1 MQKLKIGVLGAG
13 SGGQT
18 FAAHLRQKGHEIRLW
33 NRSKDKL
40 DLIKKNDGIKLLG
53 RVEAFEYPDLMST
66 KISEVINDAE
76 IILIVLP
83 ANAHKEV
90 ARLLAPYVTEDQLI
104 ILNPGRTAGALEFCN
119 TLKNEGVKSLPII
132 AETQSL
138 IYTCRTIKPGLIN
151 LLAIKNNLQIG
162 VMPFWEGKN
171 ILKMLKTI
179 YNNPVIEDSTLKI
192 SLENIGSMLHPTSVL
207 LNTGW
212 IESRKEPIPHYYH
225 AISKRIAKVIEK
237 MDFERVL
244 IASKYGYKIKTLI
257 EWQEY
262 AYEIIGD
269 NLYETLQSNRAY
281 ASINS
286 PQTLQHRYIYED
298 IPTGLVPLCELGKC
312 VGADT
317 HIMDNIISLAD
328 LIMEEDFKEIGRNS
342 KTLGI
347 KNLTTEEIKKV
358 FQGYAHYKR

>member
-1 MQKLKIGVLGAG
+1 MQKFKIAVLGSG
-13 SGGQT
+13 NGGQT
-18 FAAHLRQKGHEIRLW
+18 FAAHLRQNGHEVRLW

-40 DLIKKNDGIKLLG
+40 DLIKKNHGIKLLG
-53 RVEAFEYPDLMST
+53 AVEAFELPDLMST
-66 KISEVINDAE
+66 EISYIINGVD

-90 ARLLAPYVTEDQLI
+90 ALLLAPYITENQLI

-119 TLKNEGVKSLPII
+119 ILKNEGVKTLPII

-138 IYTCRTIKPGLIN
+138 FYTCRTIRTGLIN
-151 LLAIKNNLQIG
+151 LLAIKDNLQIG

-171 ILKMLKTI
+171 ILKILKTI
-179 YNNPVIEDSTLKI
+179 YNDPSIENSNLKI

-207 LNTGW
+207 LNAGW

-225 AISKRIAKVIEK
+225 AISRRIARVIEK

-244 IASKYGYKIKTLI
+244 IGSKYDYKIKTLT
-257 EWQEY
+257 EWQSYVYGVTEN
-262 AYEIIGD
+262 D
-269 NLYETLQSNRAY
+269 LYKSLQSNQAY

-286 PQTLQHRYIYED
+286 PQTLQHRFIYED
-298 IPTGLVPLCELGKC
+298 IPTGLVPLSELGKC

-317 HIMDNIISLAD
+317 HIMDNIIYLAD
-328 LIMEEDFKEIGRNS
+328 LIMEEDFRKIGRNS
-342 KTLGI
+342 KTLGL
-347 KNLTTEEIKKV
+347 KNLTKEEIKEV
-358 FQGYAHYKR
+358 FQGYVHYKR